1 MPRRKKLMGSPIGNY
16 IHYHYENYLNY
27 GIGTRGSPNKN
38 YSAASAYIT
47 QKKRIHKEA
56 RELNKDKD
64 KESLRAEIENT
75 LNFFRPG
82 QKMPSG
88 EWTEED
94 LNQIES
100 AIQAAV
106 INRINGE
113 VIVDWDTMTALNS
126 DYLAQIELT
135 EGQNLRK
142 KIGEKKGVNDIEA
155 VNARLSI
162 LNDTLNKTFSSI
174 QNAKVNE
181 LRQSL
186 SILQKQWEQIL
197 LMNPE
202 GSENRSIFQRY
213 IKQPGKE
220 TYGLDKRTLV
230 KHGNI
235 EFSKELN
242 KLWNSFKKRIN
253 AYASGEIGEY
263 YAAIAVQAAKLKG
276 QKITE
281 DLKQEFINNINKMT
295 EKELGLVGKQRS
307 SVAMSVQN
315 VIGGNAG
322 NRPDHVINGLFTD
335 FIGGQMRLTS
345 TQDKVDL
352 NIQLEGLDTP
362 IAASVKNYSRIGEMG
377 VHVHSGVSILSL
389 TQEYTDFMNH
399 YLNVSVRAAGSSQ
412 DYSSANAILP
422 KMNETLKL
430 TMALKAIAGGILK
443 LGKGGFG
450 PSQQA
455 EVFILNDSSG
465 YYSVYFV
472 DDLLD
477 QIMKNIN
484 KYVKIDGIE
493 PDTTWKQIWV
503 ASQNNKKDYGA
514 AYSRILGVLN
524 QLHRFKLSISLLP
537 TLFDTM

>member
-1 MPRRKKLMGSPIGNY
+1 MPRKKKLMSSPIGNY
-16 IHYHYENYLNY
+16 VHYHYENYLKY

-56 RELNKDKD
+56 RELNKNKD

-142 KIGEKKGVNDIEA
+142 NLSTGGMNNINSINKRIE
-155 VNARLSI
+155 I
-162 LNDTLNKTFSSI
+162 LNRTLNETFAFV
-174 QNAKVNE
+174 QNKKANE
-181 LRQSL
+181 LRKEL
-186 SILQKQWEQIL
+186 SEIEKQWEIIQKSID
-197 LMNPE
+197 PE
-202 GSENRSIFQRY
+202 NDIRIQNRFRKYQGIESSKMLINEALGGENGFAAQ
-213 IKQPGKE
+213 
-220 TYGLDKRTLV
+220 
-230 KHGNI
+230 
-235 EFSKELN
+235 LN
-242 KLWNSFKKRIN
+242 ALWNSFKKRIN

-295 EKELGLVGKQRS
+295 EKELGLAGKQRS

-399 YLNVSVRAAGSSQ
+399 YLNVSVRAIGSSQ

-493 PDTTWKQIWV
+493 SDTTWKQIWV

>member
-1 MPRRKKLMGSPIGNY
+1 MPRKKKLMSSPIGNY
-16 IHYHYENYLNY
+16 VHYHYENYLKY

-56 RELNKDKD
+56 RELNKNKD

-126 DYLAQIELT
+126 DYLSQIELT

-142 KIGEKKGVNDIEA
+142 NLSTGGMNNINSINKRIE
-155 VNARLSI
+155 I
-162 LNDTLNKTFSSI
+162 LNRTLNETFAFV
-174 QNAKVNE
+174 QNKKANE
-181 LRQSL
+181 LRKEL
-186 SILQKQWEQIL
+186 SKIEKQWEVIQKSID
-197 LMNPE
+197 PE
-202 GSENRSIFQRY
+202 NDIRVQNRFRKYQGIESSKMLISEALGGENGFAAQ
-213 IKQPGKE
+213 
-220 TYGLDKRTLV
+220 
-230 KHGNI
+230 
-235 EFSKELN
+235 LN
-242 KLWNSFKKRIN
+242 ALWNSFKKRIN

-276 QKITE
+276 QKITD

-295 EKELGLVGKQRS
+295 EKELGLAGKQRS

-362 IAASVKNYSRIGEMG
+362 IAASIKNYSRIGEMG

-399 YLNVSVRAAGSSQ
+399 YLNVSVRATGSSQ

-493 PDTTWKQIWV
+493 SDTTWKQIWV

>member
-56 RELNKDKD
+56 RELNKNKD
-64 KESLRAEIENT
+64 KEQLKAELENI

-88 EWTEED
+88 DWTEED

-126 DYLAQIELT
+126 DYLSQIELT

-142 KIGEKKGVNDIEA
+142 NLSTGGMNNINSINKRIE
-155 VNARLSI
+155 I
-162 LNDTLNKTFSSI
+162 LNRTLNETFAFV
-174 QNAKVNE
+174 QNKKANE
-181 LRQSL
+181 LRKEL
-186 SILQKQWEQIL
+186 SEIEKQWEVIQKSID
-197 LMNPE
+197 PE
-202 GSENRSIFQRY
+202 NDIRVQNRFRKYQGIESSKMLISEALGGENGFAAQ
-213 IKQPGKE
+213 
-220 TYGLDKRTLV
+220 
-230 KHGNI
+230 
-235 EFSKELN
+235 LN
-242 KLWNSFKKRIN
+242 ALWNSFKKRIN

-295 EKELGLVGKQRS
+295 EKELGLAGKQRS

-362 IAASVKNYSRIGEMG
+362 IAASIKNYSRIGEMG

-399 YLNVSVRAAGSSQ
+399 YLNVSVRATGSSQ

-493 PDTTWKQIWV
+493 SDTTWKQIWV

>member
-1 MPRRKKLMGSPIGNY
+1 MAKINTSSKIGNY
-16 IHYHYENYLNY
+16 VHYHYQNYLEY
-27 GIGTRGSPNKN
+27 GIGTKGSPNKN
-38 YSAASAYIT
+38 MSAANAYIA

-56 RELNKDKD
+56 KQLNKNKDKEQL
-64 KESLRAEIENT
+64 KIELENT

-82 QKMPSG
+82 QRMPLG
-88 EWTEED
+88 DWTEED

-106 INRINGE
+106 INKINGE

-126 DYLAQIELT
+126 DYLSQIERT

-142 KIGEKKGVNDIEA
+142 NLSTGGMNNINSINKRIE
-155 VNARLSI
+155 I
-162 LNDTLNKTFSSI
+162 LNRTLNETFAFV
-174 QNAKVNE
+174 QNKKANE
-181 LRQSL
+181 LREEL
-186 SILQKQWEQIL
+186 SNIEKQWEAIQKSIDPK
-197 LMNPE
+197 NDIRVQNRFQKFE
-202 GSENRSIFQRY
+202 GVESSQM
-213 IKQPGKE
+213 
-220 TYGLDKRTLV
+220 LV
-230 KHGNI
+230 KKALGGENG
-235 EFSKELN
+235 FAAQLN
-242 KLWNSFKKRIN
+242 ALWNQFKKRIN

-263 YAAIAVQAAKLKG
+263 YAAIAIQAAKLKG
-276 QKITE
+276 QNITE

-315 VIGGNAG
+315 VIGGNVG
-322 NRPDHVINGLFTD
+322 NRSDHVINGLFTD

-352 NIQLEGLDTP
+352 NIQLEGLEIP
-362 IAASVKNYSRIGEMG
+362 IAASIKNYSRIGEMG

-399 YLNVSVRAAGSSQ
+399 YLNVSVRARGSSQ

-472 DDLLD
+472 DDLLE

-484 KYVKIDGIE
+484 KYVKINGIE
-493 PDTTWKQIWV
+493 PNTTWKQTWV
-503 ASQNNKKDYGA
+503 TVQNEKNDYGA

-524 QLHRFKLSISLLP
+524 QLHKFKLSISLLP
-537 TLFDTM
+537 ALFDTM

>member
-56 RELNKDKD
+56 RELNKNKD
-64 KESLRAEIENT
+64 KEQLKAELENT

-88 EWTEED
+88 DWTEED

-126 DYLAQIELT
+126 DYLSQIELT

-142 KIGEKKGVNDIEA
+142 NLSTGGMNNINSINKRIE
-155 VNARLSI
+155 I
-162 LNDTLNKTFSSI
+162 LNRTLNETFAFV
-174 QNAKVNE
+174 QNKKANE
-181 LRQSL
+181 LRKEL
-186 SILQKQWEQIL
+186 SEIEKQWEIIQKSID
-197 LMNPE
+197 PE
-202 GSENRSIFQRY
+202 NDIRIQNRFRKYQGIESSKMLISEALGGENGFAAQ
-213 IKQPGKE
+213 
-220 TYGLDKRTLV
+220 
-230 KHGNI
+230 
-235 EFSKELN
+235 LN
-242 KLWNSFKKRIN
+242 ALWNQFKKRIN

-276 QKITE
+276 QKITD

-322 NRPDHVINGLFTD
+322 NRPNHVINGLFTD

-352 NIQLEGLDTP
+352 NIQLEGLNTP

-399 YLNVSVRAAGSSQ
+399 YLNVSVRARGSSQ

-493 PDTTWKQIWV
+493 SDTTWKQVWV
-503 ASQNNKKDYGA
+503 ASQNDKKDYGA

>member
-56 RELNKDKD
+56 KELNKNKD
-64 KESLRAEIENT
+64 KEQLKTELENT

-88 EWTEED
+88 DWTEED

-100 AIQAAV
+100 AIQVAV

-126 DYLAQIELT
+126 DYLSQIELT

-142 KIGEKKGVNDIEA
+142 NLSTGGMNNINSINKRIE
-155 VNARLSI
+155 I
-162 LNDTLNKTFSSI
+162 LNRTLNETFAFV
-174 QNAKVNE
+174 QNKKANE
-181 LRQSL
+181 LRKEL
-186 SILQKQWEQIL
+186 SEIEKQWEIIQKSID
-197 LMNPE
+197 PE
-202 GSENRSIFQRY
+202 NDIRIQNRFRKYQGIESSKMLINEALGGENGFAAQ
-213 IKQPGKE
+213 
-220 TYGLDKRTLV
+220 
-230 KHGNI
+230 
-235 EFSKELN
+235 LN
-242 KLWNSFKKRIN
+242 ALWNQFKKRIN

-276 QKITE
+276 QKITD

-295 EKELGLVGKQRS
+295 EKELGLTGKQRS

-362 IAASVKNYSRIGEMG
+362 IAASIKNYSRIGEMG

-493 PDTTWKQIWV
+493 SDTTWKQIWV

>member
-1 MPRRKKLMGSPIGNY
+1 MPRKKKLMSSPIGNY
-16 IHYHYENYLNY
+16 VHYHYENYLKY

-56 RELNKDKD
+56 RELNKNKD

-142 KIGEKKGVNDIEA
+142 NLSTGGMNNINSINKRIE
-155 VNARLSI
+155 I
-162 LNDTLNKTFSSI
+162 LNRTLNETFAFV
-174 QNAKVNE
+174 QNKKANE
-181 LRQSL
+181 LRKEL
-186 SILQKQWEQIL
+186 SEIEKQWEIIQKSID
-197 LMNPE
+197 PE
-202 GSENRSIFQRY
+202 NDIRIQNRFRKYQGIESSKMLINEALGGENGFAAQ
-213 IKQPGKE
+213 
-220 TYGLDKRTLV
+220 
-230 KHGNI
+230 
-235 EFSKELN
+235 LN
-242 KLWNSFKKRIN
+242 ALWNSFKKRIN

-362 IAASVKNYSRIGEMG
+362 IAASIKNYSKIGEMG

>member
-56 RELNKDKD
+56 RELNKNKD
-64 KESLRAEIENT
+64 KEQLKAELENI

-88 EWTEED
+88 DWTEED

-126 DYLAQIELT
+126 DYLSQIELT

-142 KIGEKKGVNDIEA
+142 NLSTGGMNNINSINKRIE
-155 VNARLSI
+155 I
-162 LNDTLNKTFSSI
+162 LNRTLNETFAFV
-174 QNAKVNE
+174 QNKKANE
-181 LRQSL
+181 LRKEL
-186 SILQKQWEQIL
+186 SEIEKQWEVIQKSID
-197 LMNPE
+197 PE
-202 GSENRSIFQRY
+202 NDIRVQNRFRKYQGIESSKMLISEALGGENGFAAQ
-213 IKQPGKE
+213 
-220 TYGLDKRTLV
+220 
-230 KHGNI
+230 
-235 EFSKELN
+235 LN
-242 KLWNSFKKRIN
+242 ALWNSFKKRIN

-276 QKITE
+276 QKITD

-295 EKELGLVGKQRS
+295 EKELGLAGKQRS

-362 IAASVKNYSRIGEMG
+362 IAASIKNYSRIGEMG

-399 YLNVSVRAAGSSQ
+399 YLNVSVRATGSSQ

-493 PDTTWKQIWV
+493 SDTTWKQIWV

>member
-1 MPRRKKLMGSPIGNY
+1 MPGRKKLMGSPIGNY

-38 YSAASAYIT
+38 YTAASAYIT

-56 RELNKDKD
+56 KELNKNKD
-64 KESLRAEIENT
+64 KEQLKAELENI

-88 EWTEED
+88 DWTEED

-100 AIQAAV
+100 AIQAAA
-106 INRINGE
+106 INRLKGE

-126 DYLAQIELT
+126 DYLAQIERT
-135 EGQNLRK
+135 EGSNLRTK
-142 KIGEKKGVNDIEA
+142 VGEKGINDIKAVND
-155 VNARLSI
+155 RLRI
-162 LNDTLNKTFSSI
+162 LNDTLNKTFSSV
-174 QNAKVNE
+174 QNTKAEE
-181 LRQSL
+181 LRQRL
-186 SILQKQWEQIL
+186 SVLQKQWEEIL
-197 LMNPE
+197 AMNPE
-202 GSENRSIFQRY
+202 GSKNRSTFQRY
-213 IKQPGKE
+213 MKSPSK
-220 TYGLDKRTLV
+220 TAFTLEERQLV
-230 KHGNI
+230 RHNNI

-242 KLWNSFKKRIN
+242 NLWNSFKKQIN
-253 AYASGEIGEY
+253 SYASGEIGEY

-276 QKITE
+276 QKITD
-281 DLKQEFINNINKMT
+281 DLKQEFINNISKMT
-295 EKELGLVGKQRS
+295 EKELGLAGKQRS

-352 NIQLEGLDTP
+352 NIQLKGLNTP
-362 IAASVKNYSRIGEMG
+362 IAASIKNYSRIGEMG
-377 VHVHSGVSILSL
+377 VHIHSGVSILSL